1 MSEQQLQD
9 FVTRAQQRDPD
20 AWEVLYRRNYRTLF
34 AYARRR
40 LFSDDAADDAVSET
54 MTRALA
60 VVDRF
65 RWKGAGFD
73 AWLMGIARNVVLEQQ
88 RKTLRPPAP
97 PPPAAPA
104 AGPLDQLVHAEQA
117 ADVRRAFST
126 LSAED
131 QDLLELRVVARLTA
145 EGVGEVLRKKP
156 GAVRMAQAR
165 ALARLRV
172 ALIEVNDVR

>member
-1 MSEQQLQD
+1 MSEQELHD
-9 FVTRAQQRDPD
+9 LVNRAQRRDPD
-20 AWEVLYRRNYRTLF
+20 AWEALYRRNYRVLF

-54 MTRALA
+54 MTRALSR
-60 VVDRF
+60 VDRF

-88 RKTLRPPAP
+88 RSALRPPAQAP
-97 PPPAAPA
+97 HPVPAD
-104 AGPLDQLVHAEQA
+104 GPLDQLVKAEQA
-117 ADVRRAFST
+117 IDLRRAFET

-131 QDLLELRVVARLTA
+131 QEILELRVVARLSA
-145 EGVGEVLRKKP
+145 EGVGEVLEKKP

-165 ALARLRV
+165 ALTRLRT
-172 ALIEVNDVR
+172 ALAGVSDVR

>member
-1 MSEQQLQD
+1 MSEQELQD
-9 FVTRAQQRDPD
+9 LVERAQRRDPD
-20 AWEVLYRRNYRTLF
+20 AWEALYRRNYRVLL

-40 LFSDDAADDAVSET
+40 VFSDEAADDAVSET
-54 MTRALA
+54 MTRALT

-73 AWLMGIARNVVLEQQ
+73 AWLMGIARNVVLEHQ
-88 RKTLRPPAP
+88 RRALRPPSRSVAP
-97 PPPAAPA
+97 EPAP
-104 AGPLDQLVHAEQA
+104 GPLDQLIESERAVH
-117 ADVRRAFST
+117 VRRAFST

-131 QDLLELRVVARLTA
+131 QDVLELRVVAGLSA

-156 GAVRMAQAR
+156 GAVRMAQTR

-172 ALIEVNDVR
+172 ALSEVPDAL